1 MKGVIMKKILRVS
14 AMAVSL
20 IAITGVSF
28 ACKGTVPA
36 VGASHDAGTARGYF
50 YTNDFCIVSV
60 KADKTCSV
68 RISSGGYSSSVT
80 KNAKP
85 FVSADANLKDE
96 TFFRFA
102 SAPRD
107 DSTPWHWLEETLK
120 SLERLNAQVPG
131 AFVFH
136 DLDEGG
142 VIPPDATVINGRESY
157 TVYPEPGKGVESW
170 NSVLYLRGS
179 VFDVERWRECMTGG
193 GGRFYEPVPIYD
205 YRAR

>member
-1 MKGVIMKKILRVS
+1 MKKTLRVS
-14 AMAVSL
+14 AIAVSL

-36 VGASHDAGTARGYF
+36 VGASRDASTAARGYIDLD
-50 YTNDFCIVSV
+50 DFCIVSV

-85 FVSADANLKDE
+85 FVSADADSLKDE
-96 TFFRFA
+96 AFFRFA
-102 SAPRD
+102 CEPEGTVPSYYI
-107 DSTPWHWLEETLK
+107 EQTLK
-120 SLERLNAQVPG
+120 SLEKLNKQFPG

-142 VIPPDATVINGRESY
+142 AISPDATVIKGKEPY
-157 TVYPEPGKGVESW
+157 TVYTEPGKSVERW
-170 NSVLYLRGS
+170 KTRLYLRGS
-179 VFDVERWRECMTGG
+179 AFDIERWRACWSTDGG
-193 GGRFYEPVPIYD
+193 GYFYEPITIPD